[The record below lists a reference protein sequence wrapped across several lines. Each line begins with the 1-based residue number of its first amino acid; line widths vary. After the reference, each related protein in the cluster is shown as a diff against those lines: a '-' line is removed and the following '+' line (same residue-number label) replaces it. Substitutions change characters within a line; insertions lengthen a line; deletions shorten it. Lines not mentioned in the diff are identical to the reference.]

1 MSKLSGNRFCL
12 LEADAVGFSKEL
24 KTAVRACA
32 GCFQKFKTTST
43 LANPANNRRGS
54 TENQGIRRHVPRDD
68 RARSHHGKFTD
79 CFASEDDGPRSERCT
94 LLNDSREEPITF
106 AVSPRRLWQPWRPRV
121 QVVGEDDLWPHKD
134 AIRKGHTVP
143 QLVPV
148 LDGYIVADRS

>member
-79 CFASEDDGPRSERCT
+79 CFAGKDDGPRPERCT
-94 LLNDSREEPITF
+94 PLNDSREHPTTF
-106 AVSPRRLWQPWRPRV
+106 AVSPRSLRQPWRPR
-121 QVVGEDDLWPHKD
+121 GPTGAEHHLWP
-134 AIRKGHTVP
+134 
-143 QLVPV
+143 
-148 LDGYIVADRS
+148 